1 VEGWNN
7 GTMGKT
13 KGIKEKTGI
22 MEQWNSGRMGAV
34 LNVGETI
41 LK

>member
-1 VEGWNN
+1 MV
-7 GTMGKT
+7 K
-13 KGIKEKTGI
+13 KEKTGI
-22 MEQWNSGRMGAV
+22 MEQWNVGRMGAV